1 MKKSDMYNKIA
12 ETRNWE
18 TITTKEAKRLANS
31 RFIKWFEIEDDTIL
45 ITIGLRGEEHIRRT
59 YRIA

>member
-1 MKKSDMYNKIA
+1 MYNKIA

-18 TITTKEAKRLANS
+18 TITAKEAKRLANN
-31 RFIKWFEIEDDTIL
+31 RFIKWFEIEDDTIF
-45 ITIGLRGEEHIRRT
+45 ITISLRGEEDIRRT

>member
-18 TITTKEAKRLANS
+18 TITAKEAKRLANN
-31 RFIKWFEIEDDTIL
+31 RFIKWFEIEDDTIF
-45 ITIGLRGEEHIRRT
+45 ITISLRGEEDIRRT